1 MSVAPG
7 RAEAEVRDAASLSAL
22 QGIVKDPGE
31 VASPQCFLIYIMRG
45 GGGGASRV
53 LQYGGGPVPVPIS
66 STYLPETSPRPPARL
81 QTLPGLG
88 SRMCLTYGALPL
100 TPCFRGRRV

>member
-1 MSVAPG
+1 MIVAPG

-53 LQYGGGPVPVPIS
+53 LQYGGGPSRCPFLAH
-66 STYLPETSPRPPARL
+66 TCLKRHLAHPPDCRHCQDWA
-81 QTLPGLG
+81 PG
-88 SRMCLTYGALPL
+88 CA
-100 TPCFRGRRV
+100 